1 VSEIIRWPIRIWIA
15 LFALNISIVLAV
27 GVALSDT
34 MILVLFL
41 GLTILT
47 IYSSLRTTL
56 RIDVDQDYLRV
67 GKARIERKYISHTE
81 FLDEPQMRKERG
93 ALLNPKAY
101 LALRFW
107 IKTGIKVYIS
117 DERDPTPYWLISSRN
132 GAAIKRYL
140 DI

>member
-1 VSEIIRWPIRIWIA
+1 MSEIIRWPIRIWIA

-34 MILVLFL
+34 MILVLFF

-56 RIDVDQDYLRV
+56 RIDVNQDYLRV

-81 FLDEPQMRKERG
+81 FLDEPQMLKERG
-93 ALLNPKAY
+93 ALLNPKAH

-117 DERDPTPYWLISSRN
+117 DERDPTPYWLISARN